1 MLANMSSNN
10 FASHRSER
18 KFYRP
23 AHKFSMEYVKFIET
37 LNDDKHPTFKFIY
50 KVDSK
55 IPSQ

>member
-1 MLANMSSNN
+1 MSSKH

-18 KFYRP
+18 RFYRP
-23 AHKFSMEYVKFIET
+23 AHKFSMEYFKFIET
-37 LNDDKHPTFKFIY
+37 LSNDKHPTFKFIS